1 MHLVAHGYWLILHTL
16 ACFYLAKILLC
27 FETADQLLTWCAC
40 DRQVALTRQGLPE
53 KALQAVRLLLA
64 PARLMEEHAAADFH
78 KQVDGLHEESCLQVS
93 CVFVRLFVVLVTPT
107 TSGKANMA
115 VVIKFMT

>member
-1 MHLVAHGYWLILHTL
+1 MHLAAHGYWLILHTL

-27 FETADQLLTWCAC
+27 FETADQLLTSCAC

-78 KQVDGLHEESCLQVS
+78 KQVDALHEESCLQVS
-93 CVFVRLFVVLVTPT
+93 CVFVRLSVVLVTPT